1 MPPVENG
8 FIYELHPRPTK
19 GEDGKPL
26 LYPRPVIFKKFNVR
40 EFDAYCH
47 EKYGV
52 YIRSIENALRV
63 ACEACADLIKDG
75 YRVETPFGS
84 FALKLKLEGKH
95 TDPDKVKDAD
105 VQYDGVEFI
114 PSKEFLK
121 MADCS
126 KYGFR
131 TNFINYWKPTKVEG
145 KEALEQALRDSFS
158 NGYTTVKKFM
168 YKSGLKQTMARHYLN
183 EFCKGETPLL
193 YRFREGQTIQYRFK
207 NPTSTPK

>member
-1 MPPVENG
+1 M
-8 FIYELHPRPTK
+8 
-19 GEDGKPL
+19 
-26 LYPRPVIFKKFNVR
+26 
-40 EFDAYCH
+40 
-47 EKYGV
+47 
-52 YIRSIENALRV
+52 
-63 ACEACADLIKDG
+63 
-75 YRVETPFGS
+75 
-84 FALKLKLEGKH
+84 
-95 TDPDKVKDAD
+95 
-105 VQYDGVEFI
+105 
-114 PSKEFLK
+114 
-121 MADCS
+121 
-126 KYGFR
+126 FR